1 MIRPGSRRE
10 GVRLQNCQIPSRP
23 NSRLWYSWRRR
34 LSHLFDD
41 DAPRNR
47 VIRLF
52 NLLLALLIILN
63 VAAVI
68 LETVEPIRARYE
80 VFFLAAERAATAIFA
95 AEYLL
100 RVWTAVDLHGG
111 RFSHP
116 LWGRLRYMRGFFPL
130 IDLVSVLPAMLGI
143 FGAGDLRVLRLLRL
157 LRMLKLTRHSRVFSL
172 LWSVFRDESQSIGAL
187 LFILCLTLTVS
198 GALAYMIE
206 GDEQPAVF
214 NSIPAAMWWA
224 IETLTTVGYGD
235 KVPATAAGKLL
246 GGLVS
251 IVGIGSLALF
261 SGVITV
267 GFLEQ
272 LKTSREHRTPV
283 PIGTPADD
291 KLFREIEPPAALLTQ
306 GPWRESS
313 TNVQA
318 FAVEIPR
325 KICPHCGHRLS
336 LDLIEPAGKA

>member
-1 MIRPGSRRE
+1 
-10 GVRLQNCQIPSRP
+10 VRLQNCQIPSRP
-23 NSRLWYSWRRR
+23 NSRLWYSLWYSWPRR

-52 NLLLALLIILN
+52 NLLLALLIISN

-68 LETVEPIRARYE
+68 LETVEPIRARYA

-111 RFSHP
+111 RFGHP

-172 LWSVFRDESQSIGAL
+172 LWSVFRDEAQSIGAL

-206 GDEQPAVF
+206 GEEQPAVF

-235 KVPATAAGKLL
+235 MVPATAAGKLL

-251 IVGIGSLALF
+251 IVGIGTLALF

-272 LKTSREHRTPV
+272 LKTSRGHHTPV
-283 PIGTPADD
+283 PAETPADD
-291 KLFREIEPPAALLTQ
+291 KRFREIEPPTGLLKR
-306 GPWRESS
+306 GPWPDSS
-313 TNVQA
+313 ASAQA
-318 FAVEIPR
+318 FAVDISRE
-325 KICPHCGHRLS
+325 ICPHCGHRLS

>member
-1 MIRPGSRRE
+1 
-10 GVRLQNCQIPSRP
+10 VRLQDCQIPSRP
-23 NSRLWYSWRRR
+23 NARFWGSLWYSWRRR

-52 NLLLALLIILN
+52 NLLLALLIVLN

-130 IDLVSVLPAMLGI
+130 IDLVSVLPAMLGML
-143 FGAGDLRVLRLLRL
+143 GAGDLRVLRLLRL

-172 LWSVFRDESQSIGAL
+172 LWSVFRNEAQSIGAL

-235 KVPATAAGKLL
+235 MVPATAAGKLL

-251 IVGIGSLALF
+251 IVGIGTLALF

-272 LKTSREHRTPV
+272 LKTIREHHTPV
-283 PIGTPADD
+283 PAGTPADD
-291 KLFREIEPPAALLTQ
+291 KLFREIDPPNGLLTR

-313 TNVQA
+313 STNVQA
-318 FAVEIPR
+318 LAAEISYDV
-325 KICPHCGHRLS
+325 CPHCGHRLS
-336 LDLIEPAGKA
+336 LDLIEPAGRA